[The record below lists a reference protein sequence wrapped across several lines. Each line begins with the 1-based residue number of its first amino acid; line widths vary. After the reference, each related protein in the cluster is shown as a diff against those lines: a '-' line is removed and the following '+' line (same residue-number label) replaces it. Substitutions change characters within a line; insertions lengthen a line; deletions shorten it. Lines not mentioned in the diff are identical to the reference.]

1 MKNFGIFFSLFIL
14 KAGQCLADTGE
25 VLDQSIEGAGSI
37 KVVKV
42 KQKIAMCK
50 VIKGKGIKKGMTVVL
65 P

>member
-1 MKNFGIFFSLFIL
+1 M
-14 KAGQCLADTGE
+14 ADTGE